1 MSTGFND
8 FSVSVP
14 VSNSSRGERDKKR
27 DDPVALIGG
36 LSVSDKKRLVAQ
48 YGDLSNDED
57 ELYPP
62 FNVCVCAWGECCRKV
77 ACVLASGWVTACK

>member
-1 MSTGFND
+1 LCTIYKHVSVSTGFND

-14 VSNSSRGERDKKR
+14 VSNSRRGERDKKS

-36 LSVSDKKRLVAQ
+36 LSVSDKQRLVAQ

-57 ELYPP
+57 EL
-62 FNVCVCAWGECCRKV
+62 
-77 ACVLASGWVTACK
+77 

>member
-8 FSVSVP
+8 FSVGVP

-62 FNVCVCAWGECCRKV
+62 FNMCVCGRGVLFVCFCT
-77 ACVLASGWVTACK
+77 LASGWVTACK